1 MISPQL
7 CLRLEER
14 YSIGVIQEVCAL
26 TGGEWNKLL
35 HLSCERGAFVLRIS
49 HLTSTP
55 EAIAYEHK
63 LMQFMNLRIPEV
75 PAPIPAHDGSTYFC
89 HDGLLVT
96 LFPLMMGRMLD
107 RENEA
112 ECISAAKMLA
122 RLHNAG
128 LEYPDVS
135 PRPNYPPLR
144 ELDWDNNR
152 TWQWIEVENLLFNQS
167 EKFLKTVSDPEK
179 RFCTQQIFAKRTEI
193 AREREV
199 FRDWVAAL
207 TASRRSL
214 VSAPIQGD
222 YWRNNLLVKEGQI
235 SAVLDWDECQT
246 EWLVYELG
254 RATWEFCKDRRQ
266 HTLNHQKTVR
276 FLQAYQEAG
285 GSVPSTDFDLL
296 IPFIR
301 CIRVIEILF
310 ALQQASHLGLDEH
323 VLHNLLS
330 LESLRDVKLIL

>member
-1 MISPQL
+1 M
-7 CLRLEER
+7 
-14 YSIGVIQEVCAL
+14 
-26 TGGEWNKLL
+26 TGLL
-35 HLSCERGAFVLRIS
+35 
-49 HLTSTP
+49 
-55 EAIAYEHK
+55 K
-63 LMQFMNLRIPEV
+63 
-75 PAPIPAHDGSTYFC
+75 YFC

-96 LFPLMMGRMLD
+96 LFPLMMGRVLD

-135 PRPNYPPLR
+135 PRPSYPPLR

-152 TWQWIEVENLLFNQS
+152 IWRWVEVENLLFNQS
-167 EKFLKTVSDPEK
+167 EKFLEGVSDPEK

-207 TASRRSL
+207 TASGRSL

-266 HTLNHQKTVR
+266 HTLNHQKTMR

-285 GSVPSTDFDLL
+285 GAVPSTNFDLL
-296 IPFIR
+296 IPLIR
-301 CIRVIEILF
+301 CVRVIEVLF

-330 LESLRDVKLIL
+330 LESLRNVELVL